1 MEVNFG
7 PLVWFIAGI
16 IFFLAELAIP
26 GFVIFFF
33 GVGAW
38 ITGIVTLFGVRDINI
53 QLAVFLG
60 SSLISLI
67 LFRKEGK
74 KIFEGKVKT
83 LENADDEI
91 LESFKGKRAKVVQ
104 EIIPGSI
111 PGKVEFR
118 GTLWNAISDEKIEK
132 DEVVEIIERDN
143 ITLKVKTIDNKQ

>member
-1 MEVNFG
+1 MEVNLG

-16 IFFLAELAIP
+16 FFFLAELAIP

-38 ITGIVTLFGVRDINI
+38 ITGIVTLFGVNDINI

-60 SSLISLI
+60 SSLLTLI

-74 KIFEGKVKT
+74 KIFEGKMKKMDD
-83 LENADDEI
+83 ADDEI
-91 LESFKGKRAKVVQ
+91 LESFKGQKAKVVK
-104 EIIPGSI
+104 EIIPGDI

-118 GTLWNAISDEKIEK
+118 GTLWNAVSDEKIEK
-132 DEVVEIIERDN
+132 DEVVEILGRDN
-143 ITLKVKTIDNKQ
+143 ITLKVKRVNRE